1 MLSLKDLYIYNLG
14 WLCEE
19 ELEVQFEGSSDK
31 YLLNLNDIYNIT
43 SYPVYRFN
51 GREVSLL
58 FNMREEDK
66 KYFKKLS
73 EES

>member
-31 YLLNLNDIYNIT
+31 YLLKLDDIYNIT
-43 SYPVYRFN
+43 TYPVYRFE
-51 GREVSLL
+51 GCKVSLY
-58 FNMREEDK
+58 FNIREEDK
-66 KYFKKLS
+66 KYFKKVD